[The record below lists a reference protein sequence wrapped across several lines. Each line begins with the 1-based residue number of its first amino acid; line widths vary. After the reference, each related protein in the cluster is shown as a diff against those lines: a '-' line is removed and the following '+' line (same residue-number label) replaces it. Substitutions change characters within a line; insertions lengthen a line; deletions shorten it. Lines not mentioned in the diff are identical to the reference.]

1 MTALTIRP
9 SSWDLALFV
18 HVAGAM
24 LVVAALVVAVS
35 VLGLAWRA
43 EGDERRKLTR
53 FGFFTLLCAA
63 IPAYIMMRTGAQWV
77 LSKEGLD
84 DSDATWIGCW
94 VRHLRPGRTS
104 AAARHAAHRPGSAPH
119 GQWPRRRHGQGRDD
133 PLGDRGGAVPD
144 RHLGDDHQARVT

>member
-24 LVVAALVVAVS
+24 LVVAALVVAVAG
-35 VLGLAWRA
+35 LGLAWRA

-63 IPAYIMMRTGAQWV
+63 IPAYIMMRGGAQWV

-84 DSDATWIGCW
+84 DSEATWVG
-94 VRHLRPGRTS
+94 VGFGTS
-104 AAARHAAHRPGSAPH
+104 DLGALLLLLATLLTGL
-119 GQWPRRRHGQGRDD
+119 GQRRMVSG
-133 PLGDRGGAVPD
+133 RGGGMAKVGTTLSGIVVVLFLIAIWAMTTKP
-144 RHLGDDHQARVT
+144 V